1 MHHPLTAAHALIAL
15 TLAALPAA
23 AAPCCDPASP
33 FRQGEEMPAQNATC
47 GTLPGWVDRAP
58 QTDDRV
64 SMAIEGRVTSAE
76 ADEVL
81 AYLAMC
87 EDAPVTVVCVTY
99 LPLETA
105 KGDRLVLAGG
115 YNRAEPGLVV
125 LDPCLPFAH
134 DQAG

>member
-1 MHHPLTAAHALIAL
+1 MQRLILALC
-15 TLAALPAA
+15 LAATPAA

-33 FRQGEEMPAQNATC
+33 FRAGEAMPATNATC
-47 GTLPGWVDRAP
+47 ATLPGWAARAP
-58 QTDDRV
+58 RTEARV

-99 LPLETA
+99 LPLA
-105 KGDRLVLAGG
+105 QGPGDWLVLAGG
-115 YNRAEPGLVV
+115 YNRAKPGLVV
-125 LDPCLPFAH
+125 LDPCLPFVP

>member
-1 MHHPLTAAHALIAL
+1 MQRLILALC
-15 TLAALPAA
+15 LAATPAA
-23 AAPCCDPASP
+23 AAPCCDPAGP
-33 FRQGEEMPAQNATC
+33 CREGEAMPATNAT
-47 GTLPGWVDRAP
+47 GATLPGWAAKAP
-58 QTDDRV
+58 RTEARI

-99 LPLETA
+99 LPLEHA
-105 KGDRLVLAGG
+105 EGDQLVLAGG

-125 LDPCLPFAH
+125 LDPCLPFAP